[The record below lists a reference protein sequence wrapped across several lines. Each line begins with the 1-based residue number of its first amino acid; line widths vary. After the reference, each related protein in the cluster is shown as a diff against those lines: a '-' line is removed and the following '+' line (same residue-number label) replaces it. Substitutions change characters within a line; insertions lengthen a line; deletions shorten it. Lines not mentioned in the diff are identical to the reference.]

1 MTRDDW
7 IQGSIRLGLLALI
20 FLIGGLI
27 DPCDNAPDCK
37 AHQEF
42 KHDQR

>member
-27 DPCDNAPDCK
+27 EPCDGHSCDA
-37 AHQEF
+37 EVI
-42 KHDQR
+42 HD